1 MLLPTGKYVSF
12 DFETSGCL
20 PEYALQPWR
29 MPDEAWPTSLAWV
42 WRGDDGKLKAGGG
55 LNPTVETT
63 RLLLEDAIANNR
75 TLVGWNVIFDIAVLM
90 AQGLEGLALRCRYL
104 DGMLLWK
111 HLEVEPEYELDRSQK
126 RHFGLKD
133 YVAEHLP
140 WMAGYQAEIDFHDAS
155 PEARRRLHKYNVQ
168 DNIATFLGVESLLE
182 QLAPSQRRA
191 ALIEAE
197 CLPLVARANLR
208 GMVVDTL
215 ATQDLG
221 TRLTHVAKNK
231 LIELAPFGITE
242 KIVRSPVQ
250 LAKLMFDDWEL
261 PVLKENIGK
270 KTKVVTRATD
280 KEVLHEL
287 AFIDPKVKAVRD
299 YREALGNKTKF
310 ADTLLTSAKYN
321 EDERT
326 HPQAIVFGTYTG
338 RMTYASKQG
347 KNKAARPIG
356 FAIHQ
361 EKNDKKYRSAIGV
374 PDGYTLMEFDAAG
387 QEFRWM
393 AIQSADDV
401 MLNLCAPGEDAH
413 SYMASRICNRD
424 YRELIRLVHE
434 ENEQAIADRKLGK
447 VTNLSLQFRTY
458 PKRLRVKARVDY
470 NIPMELPQAQ
480 HIWATYQRVY
490 TGVPKYWKSAPTKA
504 KRLGYAETLGG
515 RRVALIGDWTGKDA
529 WKLES
534 TAINY
539 PVQGTGADQKYL
551 AIMVLKPYLLEIGA
565 YLAWELHDG
574 LYLYVPN
581 HMVERAAVEIK
592 RRLDNLPYKQ
602 AWGITPPIG
611 LPWDCKAGC
620 SWGALREV
628 KL

>member
-1 MLLPTGKYVSF
+1 MLPSGKYVSF
-12 DFETSGCL
+12 DFETSGVI

-29 MPDEAWPTSLAWV
+29 IPQEAWATSLAWV
-42 WRGDDGKLKAGGG
+42 WRADDGKLKAGGG
-55 LNPTVETT
+55 LNPTVDTM
-63 RLLLEDAIANNR
+63 RALLEDAIANKR
-75 TLVGWNVIFDIAVLM
+75 TLVGWNLVFDIAVLM
-90 AQGLEGLALRCRYL
+90 AHGLEDLALRCRYL

-111 HLEVEPEYELDRSQK
+111 HLEVEPEYELDRAHK
-126 RHFGLKD
+126 RHFGLKN
-133 YVAEHLP
+133 YVREHLK
-140 WMAGYQAEIDFHDAS
+140 WMAGYEAEIDFHDPS
-155 PEARRRLHKYNVQ
+155 PEARRLLHKYNVQ
-168 DNIATFLGVESLLE
+168 DNIATLLGVESLLGR
-182 QLAPSQRRA
+182 LAPSQRRA
-191 ALIEAE
+191 ALIESE
-197 CLPLVARANLR
+197 CLPLVARANLS

-221 TRLTHVAKNK
+221 TRLAQVAKDK
-231 LIELAPFGITE
+231 LHELAPHGMTE
-242 KIVRSPVQ
+242 KIVRSPTQ
-250 LAKLMFDDWEL
+250 LAKLMFDDWGL
-261 PVLKENIGK
+261 PVFKENVGK
-270 KTKVVTRATD
+270 KTGKITRATD

-287 AFIDPKVKAVRD
+287 SFEDPRVKSIRE

-310 ADTLLTSAKYN
+310 ADTLIKSATYN
-321 EDERT
+321 DDGQT

-338 RMTYASKQG
+338 RMTYASQQG
-347 KNKAARPIG
+347 RGVATRPIG

-361 EKNDKKYRSAIGV
+361 EKNDKKFRSAVGV
-374 PDGYTLMEFDAAG
+374 PEGFTLMEFDAAG

-393 AIQSADDV
+393 AIQSGDDV

-413 SYMASRICNRD
+413 SYMASRICERD

-434 ENEQAIADRKLGK
+434 EDKQANADRKLGK
-447 VTNLSLQFRTY
+447 VANLSLQFRTY

-470 NIPMELPQAQ
+470 GLPMELPQAQ
-480 HIWATYQRVY
+480 RIWATYQRAYVN
-490 TGVPKYWKSAPTKA
+490 VPKYWKLAPAKA
-504 KRLGYAETLGG
+504 RKLGYAETLGG
-515 RRVALIGDWTGKDA
+515 RRVALIGDWTGSGA

-539 PVQGTGADQKYL
+539 PIQGTGADQKYL

-611 LPWDCKAGC
+611 LPWDCKAGV